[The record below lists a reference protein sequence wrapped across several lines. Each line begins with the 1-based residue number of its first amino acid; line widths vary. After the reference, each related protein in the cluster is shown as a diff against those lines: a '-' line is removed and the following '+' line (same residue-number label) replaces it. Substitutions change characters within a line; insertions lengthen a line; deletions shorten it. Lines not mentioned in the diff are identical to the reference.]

1 MRSWQEM
8 EESLGSWCRQAS
20 TFLKQSAPQK
30 AQSLLK
36 VWEERVRAKPHQ
48 KIKIKTKNSPIRE
61 ARGAKV

>member
-1 MRSWQEM
+1 MV
-8 EESLGSWCRQAS
+8 QAGFYVPK
-20 TFLKQSAPQK
+20 TVCPPEGAE
-30 AQSLLK
+30 SLLK